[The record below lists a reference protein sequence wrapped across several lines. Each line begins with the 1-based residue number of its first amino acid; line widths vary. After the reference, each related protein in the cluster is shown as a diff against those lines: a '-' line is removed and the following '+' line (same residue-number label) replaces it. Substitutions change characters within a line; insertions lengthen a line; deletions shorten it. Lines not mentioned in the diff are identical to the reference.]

1 MSRGDHIRVRRLGY
15 WHHGIDCGDGT
26 VIHYSGELF
35 DNKRHASIQ
44 RTSMAEFTRGG
55 CVETVVH
62 DKSDNPDCV
71 MMRAES
77 RLGESGYG
85 IFTNNCEHF
94 ARWCQTGRHESPQ
107 VRSLLRT
114 AALCCASMAGLVASA
129 IIVNMRRSTRHR
141 HA

>member
-1 MSRGDHIRVRRLGY
+1 
-15 WHHGIDCGDGT
+15 
-26 VIHYSGELF
+26 
-35 DNKRHASIQ
+35 
-44 RTSMAEFTRGG
+44 MAEFTRGG
-55 CVETVVH
+55 CVETVVR
-62 DKSDNPDCV
+62 DESDNPDCV

-77 RLGESGYG
+77 RLGEAGYG

-114 AALCCASMAGLVASA
+114 AALCCASMAGLIAST
-129 IIVNMRRSTRHR
+129 IIVGMRRSARHR

>member
-1 MSRGDHIRVRRLGY
+1 MARGDHVRVRRLGY

-35 DNKRHASIQ
+35 DNKRNASVQ
-44 RTSMAEFTRGG
+44 RTPMGEFARGG
-55 CVETVVH
+55 RVETVVH
-62 DKSDNPDCV
+62 DELDTPDCV

-77 RLGESGYG
+77 RLGDSGYR
-85 IFTNNCEHF
+85 ILLNNCEHF
-94 ARWCQTGRHESPQ
+94 ARWCKTGRHESRQ

-114 AALCCASMAGLVASA
+114 AGLLCASMAGLVAST
-129 IIVNMRRSTRHR
+129 IIVNVRRSTRHR